1 MPRPHGSMKK
11 KEKARD
17 FKGTVSKLLSYTRPY
32 YFKVIFVLI
41 LTVVSTLLSIIA
53 PKVTGN
59 ATTLLFEGIVSKYTG
74 GAGIDFSG
82 IFNILVT
89 LTVILIGSFTLNYLS
104 GWILTKVSNDISYNL
119 RKDISEKINR
129 LPLKYFDS
137 KSHGDIL
144 SRVTNDVDNISQNLN
159 SSIQNVLS
167 GLVTV
172 VGVLWMMF
180 SISFKLT
187 VIALL
192 IVPLSGV
199 VAGLVVKVSQKY
211 FFDNQKYLGQVNGHI
226 EEMYAGHLVVKT
238 YNYEDKSIEK
248 FDELNDKLFNA
259 SYKSQFLSAIMH
271 PIIGFLGNI
280 GYVAVCLFGSLEV
293 IHGHMP
299 IGDIQAFIQ
308 YVRQLNQPITSIAQ
322 IMNVIQS
329 MVAAAERVF
338 EILDEEE
345 MVEDTS
351 NPVAIH
357 DEKGKLLIDGN
368 VTFENVRFGYDKDKI
383 IIHDFSMYVAP
394 GKQVAI
400 IGPTGAGKTTLVK
413 LLMRFYELNGGNIYI
428 DGHNITDMTRS
439 DLRSLFGM
447 VLQDTW
453 LYSGSIRDNIRYG
466 KDDASDEDV
475 IKACQ
480 MAYADHFIRT
490 LPEGY
495 DTILSDEVNGI
506 SQGQKQLLTIAR
518 AFLKD
523 PKILILDEA
532 TSSVDTRTEELIEK
546 GMERLMKGRTTFVIA
561 HRLSTIRNADII
573 VVLNDGDIVEVG
585 NHSELME
592 RKGFYFNLYNSQ
604 FEA

>member
-1 MPRPHGSMKK
+1 MPKPHGNMKK

-32 YFKVIFVLI
+32 YFKVIFVLV

-192 IVPLSGV
+192 IVPLSGI
-199 VAGLVVKVSQKY
+199 VAGLVVKLSQKY

-248 FDELNDKLFNA
+248 FDELNDKLF
-259 SYKSQFLSAIMH
+259 
-271 PIIGFLGNI
+271 
-280 GYVAVCLFGSLEV
+280 
-293 IHGHMP
+293 
-299 IGDIQAFIQ
+299 
-308 YVRQLNQPITSIAQ
+308 
-322 IMNVIQS
+322 
-329 MVAAAERVF
+329 
-338 EILDEEE
+338 
-345 MVEDTS
+345 
-351 NPVAIH
+351 
-357 DEKGKLLIDGN
+357 
-368 VTFENVRFGYDKDKI
+368 
-383 IIHDFSMYVAP
+383 
-394 GKQVAI
+394 
-400 IGPTGAGKTTLVK
+400 
-413 LLMRFYELNGGNIYI
+413 
-428 DGHNITDMTRS
+428 
-439 DLRSLFGM
+439 
-447 VLQDTW
+447 
-453 LYSGSIRDNIRYG
+453 
-466 KDDASDEDV
+466 
-475 IKACQ
+475 
-480 MAYADHFIRT
+480 
-490 LPEGY
+490 
-495 DTILSDEVNGI
+495 
-506 SQGQKQLLTIAR
+506 
-518 AFLKD
+518 
-523 PKILILDEA
+523 
-532 TSSVDTRTEELIEK
+532 
-546 GMERLMKGRTTFVIA
+546 
-561 HRLSTIRNADII
+561 
-573 VVLNDGDIVEVG
+573 
-585 NHSELME
+585 
-592 RKGFYFNLYNSQ
+592 
-604 FEA
+604 

>member
-1 MPRPHGSMKK
+1 
-11 KEKARD
+11 
-17 FKGTVSKLLSYTRPY
+17 
-32 YFKVIFVLI
+32 
-41 LTVVSTLLSIIA
+41 
-53 PKVTGN
+53 
-59 ATTLLFEGIVSKYTG
+59 
-74 GAGIDFSG
+74 
-82 IFNILVT
+82 
-89 LTVILIGSFTLNYLS
+89 
-104 GWILTKVSNDISYNL
+104 
-119 RKDISEKINR
+119 
-129 LPLKYFDS
+129 
-137 KSHGDIL
+137 
-144 SRVTNDVDNISQNLN
+144 
-159 SSIQNVLS
+159 
-167 GLVTV
+167 
-172 VGVLWMMF
+172 
-180 SISFKLT
+180 
-187 VIALL
+187 
-192 IVPLSGV
+192 
-199 VAGLVVKVSQKY
+199 
-211 FFDNQKYLGQVNGHI
+211 
-226 EEMYAGHLVVKT
+226 
-238 YNYEDKSIEK
+238 
-248 FDELNDKLFNA
+248 
-259 SYKSQFLSAIMH
+259 
-271 PIIGFLGNI
+271 
-280 GYVAVCLFGSLEV
+280 
-293 IHGHMP
+293 
-299 IGDIQAFIQ
+299 
-308 YVRQLNQPITSIAQ
+308 
-322 IMNVIQS
+322 
-329 MVAAAERVF
+329 
-338 EILDEEE
+338 

-400 IGPTGAGKTTLVK
+400 VGPTGAGKTTLVK